1 MLDLTSWTERWK
13 NAVLDEFGPERVR
26 FLGIQGSRARGE
38 ARENSDIDAVVI
50 LDRFDAAD
58 AERYRRCVSD
68 LPERDKLCGFVSGEA
83 ELAAWPHS
91 ELYQFCLDTEPVLG
105 SLEQYAASV
114 TERDVLESA
123 RVGLGAVYH
132 AGVHNLIHARDEAAL
147 AELCKAAF
155 FALRAVHRVKTGETL
170 RTRAE
175 LAAARPEDA
184 DIICGE
190 LKGTFEERS
199 TRLIR
204 WSSELLRRLA
214 ACG

>member
-1 MLDLTSWTERWK
+1 MLDMVSWTEQWK
-13 NAVLDEFGPERVR
+13 TAVLREFGAERVR

-38 ARENSDIDAVVI
+38 ARDNSDIDAVVI
-50 LDRFDAAD
+50 LDSFDVAD
-58 AERYRRCVSD
+58 AERYRSCVSG
-68 LPERDKLCGFVSGEA
+68 LQEREKLCGFVSGEA
-83 ELAAWPHS
+83 ELSAWPRS

-105 SLEQYAASV
+105 TLEPYAASV

-132 AGVHNLIHARDEAAL
+132 ASVHNLIHERSEDML

-155 FALRAVHRVKTGETL
+155 FALRAVHRVETGETL

-175 LAAARPEDA
+175 LIKARPEDA
-184 DIICGE
+184 DIVSGVLI
-190 LKGTFEERS
+190 GTFAERS
-199 TRLIR
+199 ARLIR
-204 WSSELLRRLA
+204 WSSELLRRFA